1 VLTLRH
7 TLQAMPAEA
16 LEQIEIFEGGNQ
28 QMKKTQTKPD
38 IILIVLD
45 TLRADRLSCYGYSRE
60 TSPYID
66 AFAAESTLF
75 ERAISPAQ
83 WTIPAHASIFTGEYP
98 TTHLTT
104 QIYDRHN
111 REQIMLAEALRNV
124 GYNTV
129 SFCNNPLLGVVEND
143 LDRGFEEVYLYGG
156 ALPNRPAIADARPR
170 LTGRIAQRITRV
182 MRSITRPIQDRF
194 ARDNFIL
201 RIAVIP
207 WLVPLWQ
214 RYANFKGNTALS
226 LRDIVGYLRTR
237 RHKGAEQPLF
247 TFINLMETH
256 LPFSP
261 PKRFIRRFAP
271 YYRKERKAYRFM
283 QSYNHKPF
291 DWMMPLTE
299 PLTEMQD
306 RVLNDLY
313 DAEVAY
319 EDHLLRHLFAHLN
332 RPSVRDNTLVIITSD
347 HGEGLNRHDFVGH
360 SLVAYDDLVRV
371 PLIVR
376 FPQQRYKGMRV
387 STPVSTRRIFHT
399 ALEAVG
405 LQHTGLDN
413 GRVESTLTNL
423 ETSSLTRTLNGG
435 DPEGGIVFTEAYTPE
450 TLLTLIK
457 NEDPERVAAFRCN
470 LMRRAA
476 YQGNY
481 KLITV
486 GDKPDELFDVVH
498 DPDEM
503 DNLIGDE
510 PVVTAELE
518 KLLTAFVEEAEK
530 RRPANQEAT
539 QVGLDDE
546 LVAERLRGLGYIE

>member
-1 VLTLRH
+1 
-7 TLQAMPAEA
+7 
-16 LEQIEIFEGGNQ
+16 
-28 QMKKTQTKPD
+28 MKKAQSKPD
-38 IILIVLD
+38 VLLIVLD
-45 TLRADRLSCYGYSRE
+45 TLRADRLSCYGYPRE

-111 REQIMLAEALRNV
+111 REQIMLAEALR
-124 GYNTV
+124 GAEYHTV
-129 SFCNNPLLGVVEND
+129 SFCNNPLLGVVENG

-156 ALPNRPAIADARPR
+156 AFPNRPAIAIARPR
-170 LTGRIAQRITRV
+170 LTGRIAQRMARV
-182 MRSITRPIQDRF
+182 LRHVTRPIQDRF
-194 ARDNFIL
+194 ARDNFML

-214 RYANFKGNTALS
+214 RYGNFKGNTALS
-226 LRDIVGYLRTR
+226 LRDMVGYLRT
-237 RHKGAEQPLF
+237 HKHKEAHQPIF

-319 EDHLLRHLFAHLN
+319 EDHLLRHLFAYLD
-332 RPSVRDNTLVIITSD
+332 RPEVRDNTLVIITSD

-376 FPQQRYKGMRV
+376 FPHQRYRGMRV

-399 ALEAVG
+399 ALEVVG
-405 LQHTGLDN
+405 LRRTDRSIDGMK
-413 GRVESTLTNL
+413 STLLDL
-423 ETSSLTRTLNGG
+423 ETASLARTLDGA
-435 DPEGGIVFTEAYTPE
+435 DPEGGIVFSEAYTPE
-450 TLLTLIK
+450 TLLALIK
-457 NEDPERVAAFRCN
+457 NEDPQRVATFRCD

-476 YQGNY
+476 YRENY

-486 GDKPDELFDVVH
+486 GDQPDELFDVIG
-498 DPDEM
+498 DPDEV
-503 DNLIGDE
+503 DNLIGEE
-510 PVVTAELE
+510 PTVTAELDE
-518 KLLTAFVEEAEK
+518 LLTTFVAEAEK
-530 RRPANQEAT
+530 RRPANLEAARLE
-539 QVGLDDE
+539 LDDE
-546 LVAERLRGLGYIE
+546 QVAERLRGLGYIE

>member
-1 VLTLRH
+1 
-7 TLQAMPAEA
+7 
-16 LEQIEIFEGGNQ
+16 
-28 QMKKTQTKPD
+28 MKKAQIKPD
-38 IILIVLD
+38 IMLIVLD
-45 TLRADRLSCYGYSRE
+45 TLRADRLSCYRYSRE
-60 TSPYID
+60 TSPHID

-111 REQIMLAEALRNV
+111 QEQIMLAEALRNV

-156 ALPNRPAIADARPR
+156 AFPNRPAIADARPR
-170 LTGRIAQRITRV
+170 LAGRIAQRITRV
-182 MRSITRPIQDRF
+182 MRHITRPIQDRF

-201 RIAVIP
+201 RIAFIP
-207 WLVPLWQ
+207 WLVQLWQ
-214 RYANFKGNTALS
+214 HYGNFKGNTALS
-226 LRDIVGYLRTR
+226 LRDMVGYLRTR
-237 RHKGAEQPLF
+237 RRKSVEKPLF

-299 PLTEMQD
+299 PLTEIQD
-306 RVLNDLY
+306 HVLNDLY

-319 EDHLLRHLFAHLN
+319 EDHLLRHLFAYLD
-332 RPSVRDNTLVIITSD
+332 RPEVRDNTLVIITSD

-371 PLIVR
+371 PLIIR
-376 FPQQRYKGMRV
+376 FPQQCYKGMRV

-399 ALEAVG
+399 ALEAAD
-405 LQHTGLDN
+405 LQHAGHTTG
-413 GRVESTLTNL
+413 RMASTLLDLNK
-423 ETSSLTRTLNGG
+423 TSLGRTIDGT

-450 TLLTLIK
+450 TLISLIK
-457 NEDPERVAAFRCN
+457 NEDPERIEAFRCN

-476 YQGNY
+476 YRENY

-486 GDKPDELFDVVH
+486 GDEPDELFDVIS

-503 DNLIGDE
+503 DNLINQE
-510 PVVTAELE
+510 PTVTAELD
-518 KLLTAFVEEAEK
+518 KLLTAFMEEAEK
-530 RRPANQEAT
+530 RRPANLEAT
-539 QVGLDDE
+539 QLELDDE